1 MSIMRLKFAF
11 TPIIGGVWGDE
22 PKGDSNDMVCVR
34 VADFDD
40 QAGKVSTEKLTKRN
54 ISPSEQRG
62 RVLQR
67 GDLLL
72 EKSGGGEQ
80 TSVGRSVR
88 FDHDFT
94 AVSSNFIALLRP
106 RDGHDA
112 SFLTYLMRALYH
124 GGGSIPHIKQTTG
137 IQNLDCDSYLSR
149 AFNFPATT
157 DERRIAGYLDEATG
171 KVDRLVALRRRQMEL
186 LREER
191 AALIQQAVTRGLNPR
206 APLKDSGL
214 PWLGKIPKHWDEP
227 TRLKYVSTLKG
238 RLGWQGLKA
247 EEYRDEGPYVVSS
260 AHFENF
266 RILCDQCPRVTQE
279 RYELD
284 SNIQLREGDLLLM
297 KDGAALG
304 KLAFVDTL
312 PGPACLN
319 SHLLLLRPI
328 QIDGEPC
335 YDPQFLF
342 CLMQTSLFQEQIKV
356 SATGTTFFGVSQEA
370 IGELRVALPPLDE
383 QEEILAHIRRAT
395 TKLDGLHRS
404 YVRQLALLAEYR
416 AALIHECVTGQR
428 AVPATTANPKEN

>member
-1 MSIMRLKFAF
+1 MSTMRLKFAF
-11 TPIIGGVWGDE
+11 APIIGGVWGDE
-22 PKGDSNDMVCVR
+22 PKSDSNDMVCVR

-106 RDGHDA
+106 RGGHDA
-112 SFLTYLMRALYH
+112 NFLTYLMRALYH

-149 AFNFPATT
+149 AFDFPAATG
-157 DERRIAGYLDEATG
+157 ERRIAGYLDDATG

-186 LREER
+186 LREQR
-191 AALIQQAVTRGLNPR
+191 AALIQQSVTRGLNPR

-214 PWLGKIPKHWDEP
+214 PWLGQIPKHWQVIGLR
-227 TRLKYVSTLKG
+227 RLAKYGTSITYGIVQAGPHIEGGIPYIRTSDMSGDSLPLEGYLCTTPEID
-238 RLGWQGLKA
+238 A
-247 EEYRDEGPYVVSS
+247 SYRRSKVQTGDVVV
-260 AHFENF
+260 AI
-266 RILCDQCPRVTQE
+266 RATIGKVLPVPP
-279 RYELD
+279 ELD
-284 SNIQLREGDLLLM
+284 
-297 KDGAALG
+297 GANLTQGTA
-304 KLAFVDTL
+304 KVS
-312 PGPACLN
+312 PGPRITTDY
-319 SHLLLLRPI
+319 LLASLQSKSAQL
-328 QIDGEPC
+328 
-335 YDPQFLF
+335 QFG
-342 CLMQTSLFQEQIKV
+342 SLAK
-356 SATGTTFFGVSQEA
+356 GTTFME
-370 IGELRVALPPLDE
+370 ITLDMLRKFKIPLPPKDE
-383 QEEILAHIRRAT
+383 QEEITNSLKRRLPRFDDLLSAYT
-395 TKLDGLHRS
+395 
-404 YVRQLALLAEYR
+404 RQLELLTEYR

-428 AVPATTANPKEN
+428 AVPQN